1 MKITISKILLATLI
15 ATSSSAAVAD
25 SMWKKETLD
34 AWVDGKAETTLLLN
48 SNLNSFDIN
57 TYVRGQVVTL
67 TGSVRNKNEKVL
79 AEELVLSLKDVKA
92 VKNNLTVI
100 EEDDEKTQESVQ
112 ALTDSHI
119 KTLVITRLL
128 MNTNVSGTD
137 IKVETENSVVI
148 LKGSVESGGEH
159 DVALSIANNTP
170 NVEEVIDKLDI
181 I

>member
-79 AEELVLSLKDVKA
+79 AEELVLSLKGVKA
-92 VKNNLTVI
+92 VKN
-100 EEDDEKTQESVQ
+100 
-112 ALTDSHI
+112 
-119 KTLVITRLL
+119 
-128 MNTNVSGTD
+128 
-137 IKVETENSVVI
+137 
-148 LKGSVESGGEH
+148 
-159 DVALSIANNTP
+159 
-170 NVEEVIDKLDI
+170 
-181 I
+181 

>member
-48 SNLNSFDIN
+48 YNLNSFDIN
-57 TYVRGQVVTL
+57 TYVKDQVVTL
-67 TGSVRNKNEKVL
+67 TGSVRNKTEKML

-100 EEDDEKTQESVQ
+100 EKDGEKTQEAVQ

-137 IKVETENSVVI
+137 IEVETENSVVI
-148 LKGSVESGGEH
+148 LKGSVASGGEH
-159 DVALSIANNTP
+159 DLALSIANNTP